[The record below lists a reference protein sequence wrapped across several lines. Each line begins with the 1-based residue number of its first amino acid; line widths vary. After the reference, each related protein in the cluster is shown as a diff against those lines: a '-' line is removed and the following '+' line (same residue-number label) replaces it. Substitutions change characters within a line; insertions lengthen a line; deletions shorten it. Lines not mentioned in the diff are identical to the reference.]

1 MLPQWGPEKLT
12 QQGKKAILYNKKEV
26 ISMKRYSPAQLVKL
40 LAMPALTVILGLILL
55 LSPDSASALVGKVLG
70 WAILLGAAAL
80 GAGAFLGT
88 PANRNN
94 RIVWTV
100 ICFTAGVWILMNPL
114 TIAKFLGRVLGLAL
128 MIRSGQS
135 LAANIR
141 YQGGKLVISQELVVP
156 AVIAIVGAVLV
167 ILPMATTRVV
177 FNLVGIVLICVGIA
191 GGIDRL
197 KGQKLLDEGED
208 PNIIDVEKV

>member
-1 MLPQWGPEKLT
+1 M
-12 QQGKKAILYNKKEV
+12 KK
-26 ISMKRYSPAQLVKL
+26 YSPAQLIKI
-40 LAMPALTVILGLILL
+40 LALPALTVILGLILL
-55 LSPDSASALVGKVLG
+55 LSPDSASALVGKVLA
-70 WAILLGAAAL
+70 WAILLAAVAL

-88 PANRNN
+88 PASRNN
-94 RIVWTV
+94 RVIWAV
-100 ICFTAGVWILMNPL
+100 ICFAAGVWILMNPL

-128 MIRSGQS
+128 MIRGGQS
-135 LAANIR
+135 VAANIR
-141 YQGGKLVISQELVVP
+141 YQGGKPVISQELVVP
-156 AVIAIVGAVLV
+156 AVIAVVGAVLV

-197 KGQKLLDEGED
+197 RGHKLLDEGND